1 MDKQNLKTAG
11 TLSNLKDVLIHFFS
25 KYDKCLI
32 IFIILFVGLCIFC
45 LFEQSNNTA
54 HLFFYIIITILICLA
69 TLYGLIPIFTANN
82 NKILRFLKRVQI
94 EFNNKTIA
102 LDKLY
107 QDRLSEQKT
116 YYKEMLSDKDKEHK
130 KDLNKQ
136 RAVLSQTYESKD
148 EIIESIKIG
157 TGVEQKNSNQK
168 SNIINN
174 KPKISV
180 SDEFNIQE

>member
-1 MDKQNLKTAG
+1 M
-11 TLSNLKDVLIHFFS
+11 
-25 KYDKCLI
+25 
-32 IFIILFVGLCIFC
+32 
-45 LFEQSNNTA
+45 
-54 HLFFYIIITILICLA
+54 A

-82 NKILRFLKRVQI
+82 NKIWRFVKRVQI

-102 LDKLY
+102 LEKLY

-157 TGVEQKNSNQK
+157 TGVEQNNSNQK

-174 KPKISV
+174 KPKIS
-180 SDEFNIQE
+180 SLS